1 MDLSANLIQAGV
13 STNKQSNCNKQK
25 CIKYLTFFSYCLIT
39 VCCGSLEPLG
49 GALYTHFETQL
60 NTTPQTIAN
69 ILSIKPIASGVAAI
83 LSAWIFDHVVNA
95 HYYIALICIIVA
107 ITIALVPHMN
117 NVWQMYVA
125 FVPIGYFIGLTMVTY
140 PVYTLRLYRRS
151 NRALFRLLS
160 VYGISKTLS
169 PILIQSAI
177 DQFDS
182 YAPFLYMVSGLLLIL
197 SVLLCCLRTPK
208 AEAVVT
214 QSRILG
220 FHTESPAL
228 RSKIITTKLK
238 CVHKMLYTSLIL
250 MYFCFGAFQSG
261 LVNFIQKYM
270 INIGDNLHKDQQTA
284 RYLISSYYL
293 GQLLYRILAAI
304 LCKRLSPRK
313 SMLVTN
319 SILIIFGLLFIG
331 FGHVSFLKDSYIWMI
346 YGIYVNLGFWASGI
360 NPCTVKWA
368 EKIKPLTGFITG
380 LIIIASMIGDA
391 SMVMLNGQL
400 IKIFGAYIVPF
411 PIFVYI
417 VNTLLLTIIAYGVDS
432 RLKTLSNFTM
442 QSKSQ
447 IFPK

>member
-1 MDLSANLIQAGV
+1 MDLASTNLIQGGA
-13 STNKQSNCNKQK
+13 SSQKHTSRNKLK

-49 GALYTHFETQL
+49 GALYTHFEAQL

-69 ILSIKPIASGVAAI
+69 ILSIKPIASGAAAI
-83 LSAWIFDHVVNA
+83 LSAWILDHVVNS
-95 HYYIALICIIVA
+95 HYYIAFICIIVS
-107 ITIALVPHMN
+107 ITISLVPHMN

-140 PVYTLRLYRRS
+140 PVYTLRLYKHS

-177 DQFDS
+177 IQFDS
-182 YAPFLYMVSGLLLIL
+182 YAPFLYMVSGLLFIV
-197 SVLLCCLRTPK
+197 SVLLCGLRTPK
-208 AEAVVT
+208 AEAVAM

-228 RSKIITTKLK
+228 R
-238 CVHKMLYTSLIL
+238 VHKTLYISLIL

-261 LVNFIQKYM
+261 LVNFIQKYV
-270 INIGDNLHKDQQTA
+270 INIGDDLHKDQQTA
-284 RYLISSYYL
+284 RYLISIYYL

-313 SMLVTN
+313 SLLITN
-319 SILIIFGLLFIG
+319 SILIIFGLLFVG
-331 FGHVSFLKDSYIWMI
+331 FGHVSFLKDSYVWVL
-346 YGIYVNLGFWASGI
+346 YGIYINLGFWASGI
-360 NPCTVKWA
+360 NPCTVKWT

-391 SMVMLNGQL
+391 SMVMLNVINIMQ
-400 IKIFGAYIVPF
+400 
-411 PIFVYI
+411 
-417 VNTLLLTIIAYGVDS
+417 TINHPLHKEKWVMMVSFIAINAN
-432 RLKTLSNFTM
+432 RSN
-442 QSKSQ
+442 
-447 IFPK
+447 